1 MAEDLSIYL
10 KEKNITAEYLHSDV
24 KTMDRIKIISDF
36 RKGVYDILVG
46 VNLLREGLDMP
57 EVTLIGILDADKAGF
72 LRSTTSLIQ
81 TIGRAARNDRGR
93 VIVYMDRMT
102 DALEKA
108 IGETERRRDLQMDY
122 NKKHGITPKTIRKTI
137 HDITERMQ
145 SEHVKTVLNEI
156 ETDLAAFGG
165 NIPKLIKYKKKAMTD
180 AVKDLNFERAAIVR
194 DEIIE
199 LEGRLGEDEI

>member
-1 MAEDLSIYL
+1 LE
-10 KEKNITAEYLHSDV
+10 
-24 KTMDRIKIISDF
+24 F
-36 RKGVYDILVG
+36 RCGQG
-46 VNLLREGLDMP
+46 W
-57 EVTLIGILDADKAGF
+57 F

>member
-1 MAEDLSIYL
+1 
-10 KEKNITAEYLHSDV
+10 
-24 KTMDRIKIISDF
+24 
-36 RKGVYDILVG
+36 
-46 VNLLREGLDMP
+46 
-57 EVTLIGILDADKAGF
+57 
-72 LRSTTSLIQ
+72 
-81 TIGRAARNDRGR
+81 
-93 VIVYMDRMT
+93 MT

-165 NIPKLIKYKKKAMTD
+165 NIPKLIKYKK
-180 AVKDLNFERAAIVR
+180 RR
-194 DEIIE
+194 
-199 LEGRLGEDEI
+199 